1 MYETT
6 LTSKDIQALLM

>member
-6 LTSKDIQALLM
+6 LRKFY

>member
-6 LTSKDIQALLM
+6 LCLATN